1 MMLQYP
7 FRTWT
12 QDGVVYAQSLPP
24 LDNVLTFGEDD
35 ESARAAARE
44 ALTGVLGAMLDRG
57 DSIPQPLDGAGV
69 SDVLWIEPDPHVAW
83 PVLLRL
89 ERERAGIT
97 QAELAKRL
105 DVTFQAVQKWER
117 SGANPTL
124 ATVDRVMR
132 ALGRRLI
139 LVD

>member
-1 MMLQYP
+1 MLQYP
-7 FRTWT
+7 FRLWKE
-12 QDGVVYAQSLPP
+12 DGVVYAQSLAP
-24 LDNVLTFGEDD
+24 LDNIMTYGDD
-35 ESARAAARE
+35 EESVRNEARE

-57 DSIPQPLDGAGV
+57 DPIPQPPDGGDA
-69 SDVLWIEPDPHVAW
+69 SDVLWVEPDPHVAW

-89 ERERAGIT
+89 ERERVGIT

-124 ATVDRVMR
+124 ATADRVMR
-132 ALGRRLI
+132 ALGRRI
-139 LVD
+139 VLVD

>member
-12 QDGVVYAQSLPP
+12 EDGVVYAQALPP
-24 LDNVLTFGEDD
+24 LDNVLTYGEDD
-35 ESARAAARE
+35 ESARAAARA
-44 ALTGVLGAMLDRG
+44 ALTGVLGAMLDHG
-57 DSIPQPLDGAGV
+57 DSIPQPPDGAGV
-69 SDVLWIEPDPHVAW
+69 SDVLWVEPDPHVAW

-124 ATVDRVMR
+124 ATVDRVMC

>member
-1 MMLQYP
+1 MLQYP

-12 QDGVVYAQSLPP
+12 EDGVVYSKSLTP
-24 LDNVLTFGEDD
+24 LDNVLTFGVDV
-35 ESARAAARE
+35 ESAKSAARE

-57 DSIPQPLDGAGV
+57 DAIPWPPNGLDSGEDLV
-69 SDVLWIEPDPHVAW
+69 WIEPDPRVGW

-89 ERERAGIT
+89 ERERAGVT
-97 QAELAKRL
+97 QVELARRL

-117 SGANPTL
+117 SGSNPTL

-132 ALGRRLI
+132 ALGRRLV